1 MRKAREE
8 AVQMQRDVQNQ
19 LEAETQANQDLQVII
34 VILPLTCTLAV
45 KLIETVSS
53 AHLT

>member
-1 MRKAREE
+1 MSMYHISVRKAREE

-34 VILPLTCTLAV
+34 KTTLKFV
-45 KLIETVSS
+45 
-53 AHLT
+53 